1 MNSDDFVARAVAQAE
16 SMNNQAG
23 GSGWSDSR
31 AGGIYV
37 VGSHITIVTN
47 VQDSTVTTPEAA
59 PGAAGRTRD
68 AQQV

>member
-16 SMNNQAG
+16 ALNSQMPGTGAMDG
-23 GSGWSDSR
+23 R

-47 VQDSTVTTPEAA
+47 VQDSTVTTPDA
-59 PGAAGRTRD
+59 AAGAVSRARE
-68 AQQV
+68 AQQA